1 MSQAPRFA
9 TSATT
14 STAPARTAP
23 ANASIARQGH
33 RRLPAHAPWALVQAL
48 ALVSSVVLTLAPAT
62 GHTAD
67 APTGTPAATAT
78 TATTATTAAT
88 ATTNSPAAP
97 VDNPAQAAAM
107 AQFNRAVAGDDSAVD
122 SALAQYR
129 ALMAADPAQPVW
141 RAYAGAATTMQ
152 ARSTLLPWKKMAYA
166 DDGLAL
172 IDKALAQLSPAHD
185 SKRVGGVPA
194 SLLVRFTAAGT
205 FNAMP
210 AMFNRGDRG
219 ARLMD
224 ELLKSPLLASA
235 PLGFRGAVW
244 LRAADDAVQA
254 QRADESRQW
263 LRKVV
268 ASGAP
273 QAPLAQARLRA
284 L

>member
-1 MSQAPRFA
+1 MSQASRFA
-9 TSATT
+9 TPATT
-14 STAPARTAP
+14 STITSAAPAFTAP
-23 ANASIARQGH
+23 ANAPIAR
-33 RRLPAHAPWALVQAL
+33 RRHHHLPAHASWALVQAL

-62 GHTAD
+62 GHAAD
-67 APTGTPAATAT
+67 APAGTPAANANAT
-78 TATTATTAAT
+78 AT
-88 ATTNSPAAP
+88 ATTKPAAP
-97 VDNPAQAAAM
+97 ADNPAQAAAM

-141 RAYAGAATTMQ
+141 RAYAGATTTMQ

-166 DDGLAL
+166 DDGLAM

-185 SKRVGGVPA
+185 SQRVDGVPA

-205 FNAMP
+205 FNALP

-224 ELLKSPLLASA
+224 ELLKSPLLATA

-244 LRAADDAVQA
+244 LRAADDAAQA

-263 LRKVV
+263 LQKL
-268 ASGAP
+268 ATSGAP
-273 QAPLAQARLRA
+273 QAATAQARLKA